1 MDCNCM
7 IREDITRDKVSEL
20 GCKGWL
26 EYWQTD
32 TRQCVCVLTCFSHVR
47 LFATLWTAARQASL
61 SIGFFQQEYWS
72 GLPCPPP
79 GNIPDPASPASPAF
93 WTNFLLL
100 SHQGSLPDN
109 LSEGNCLNKTE
120 TKNRLSIKKSEYF
133 FFFLVLSTIKIFYS

>member
-93 WTNFLLL
+93 WTIFFIAEPPGKPARQSKWRELFE
-100 SHQGSLPDN
+100 QTR
-109 LSEGNCLNKTE
+109 NK
-120 TKNRLSIKKSEYF
+120 KQVKYKKEWILCCCF
-133 FFFLVLSTIKIFYS
+133 FFFSCCFN